1 MSDSKFKDWI
11 ADSILFALDP
21 EVEERIAAELKR
33 FDEALDH
40 GTFHLNRES
49 EFLQSSRFLGEDS
62 VDKHS
67 VVCDFIDALQGQ
79 SSGQDGGSPP
89 HGITRLMH

>member
-1 MSDSKFKDWI
+1 MPDFPDPKLKDWI

-21 EVEERIAAELKR
+21 KVEEKVAAELKR
-33 FDEALDH
+33 FDEALAQ
-40 GTFHLNRES
+40 GTFQLNRES
-49 EFLQSSRFLGEDS
+49 EFLQSSQFLGEDG

-79 SSGQDGGSPP
+79 ASRQDGGSSPP
-89 HGITRLMH
+89 